1 MKNLE
6 INVSSAYE
14 RNLIAMG
21 NRLEVV
27 EAGMVHMGKALSGVR
42 HDVSQMV
49 QNFGALVQGINT
61 KFVDLENRL
70 GNPMVSAALN
80 EKEILHNQNVIWK
93 EMEKIHKLV
102 LSERNFPSSSVS
114 AVEEGKNAEIHTQ
127 TSCGGTLFPSRN
139 AKSDGQIGNHTRRG
153 GKETFFEH
161 ARFPQHMDEHQPSI
175 PHSVTRERS
184 IPASNCPS
192 SFVGHMMIQSIQ
204 KTRSLFYLWIHY
216 QVGE

>member
-1 MKNLE
+1 
-6 INVSSAYE
+6 
-14 RNLIAMG
+14 
-21 NRLEVV
+21 
-27 EAGMVHMGKALSGVR
+27 
-42 HDVSQMV
+42 MV

-102 LSERNFPSSSVS
+102 LSERNFPSSSVP

-139 AKSDGQIGNHTRRG
+139 AKGDGQIGNHTRRG

-184 IPASNCPS
+184 IPTSNRPS
-192 SFVGHMMIQSIQ
+192 SFVGHDDSIHSKDKKFVLPLNPLPSGGMNLNLGGIWALDEISCLTENENVQ
-204 KTRSLFYLWIHY
+204 NVCSIMPVNTQTPRAGSWLLT
-216 QVGE
+216 